1 MFSPNSSLISDWAR
15 MREIITIMARH
26 GLGEFLVRIK
36 LPKRWYKHSDPSGQN
51 RQHYMSTPK
60 RVRLAFEEL
69 GPTFIKL
76 GQILATRTDVFG
88 EEWTEEF
95 AHLQN
100 NTHPL
105 PIPDIR
111 NIIQAQLNQSLESIF
126 SNIEALPVGSASI
139 AQVHRA
145 TLISG
150 EQVAIK
156 VKRPGIESTVAA
168 DLRILNHI
176 AQLLESEIPESRRYY
191 PVQMVQ
197 YFARSL
203 EKETNLSAE
212 RRNMQHFSR
221 LYNHQ
226 QQIHI
231 PQTYAAYSNRQILVQ
246 EYIDDTLLK
255 NLDFTGWDK
264 QQRKKLAATLV
275 DTILDMILQH
285 GLFHADPHPGNILVR
300 NDGRITLIDF
310 GLVGRLSQQR
320 HQEIITLIHALL
332 EHDQFALQ
340 YVLSNWAQGEII
352 NEDQLGTDVLEMLNN
367 YEQLNSKELRISQI
381 INDITHIIREHGLTL
396 PADLI
401 ILFKCLITLDGVI
414 KKIDGDFELLNHAR
428 NTIKNV
434 LRNRFNIQSIW
445 RHNKIQLHLLAQVID
460 TLPQNL
466 LRLSKRIR
474 HGQLPVNLNIQHIDK
489 FNNQLDKVINR
500 LTMGIV
506 TAALIIGSSIVMSIN
521 SGPKIFGLSFFGLIG
536 YLLAFSNSLWVIW
549 SIWRSGR
556 H

>member
-1 MFSPNSSLISDWAR
+1 MFSPNSSRISDWAR
-15 MREIITIMARH
+15 MREILTILAKH

-36 LPKRWYKHSDPSGQN
+36 LPIRRIKHSDPSA
-51 RQHYMSTPK
+51 QHQRYLSTP
-60 RVRLAFEEL
+60 RRFRLAFEEL

-76 GQILATRTDVFG
+76 GQILATRADVFG

-105 PIPDIR
+105 PITDIR
-111 NIIQAQLNQSLESIF
+111 DIIQAQLSQPLDTIF
-126 SNIEALPVGSASI
+126 NHIEAQPIGSASI

-145 TLISG
+145 TLTSG

-156 VKRPGIESTVAA
+156 VKRPGIESTVTA

-203 EKETNLSAE
+203 EKETDLTAE
-212 RRNMQHFSR
+212 RRNMQHFAR
-221 LYNHQ
+221 IYNQQ

-231 PQTYAAYSNRQILVQ
+231 PQTYATYSNRQILIQ

-255 NLDFTGWDK
+255 NLTLSSWSK
-264 QQRKKLAATLV
+264 QQRHNLAATLV
-275 DTILDMILQH
+275 DIILDMILQH

-310 GLVGRLSQQR
+310 GLIGRLSQQR

-332 EHDQFALQ
+332 ERDQFALQ
-340 YVLSNWAQGEII
+340 YVLSNWAQGEPL
-352 NEDQLGTDVLEMLNN
+352 NEDQLGSAVLEMLLN
-367 YEQLNSKELRISQI
+367 YEQLNSSQLRISQI
-381 INDITHIIREHGLTL
+381 INDITHIVREYGLTL

-414 KKIDGDFELLNHAR
+414 KQIDGDFELLNHAQ
-428 NTIKNV
+428 TTVQNV
-434 LRNRFNIQSIW
+434 LRHRFNTHTIW
-445 RHNKIQLHLLAQVID
+445 RHSKMQLHLLAQIID

-466 LRLSKRIR
+466 LRLSKRIH
-474 HGQLPVNLNIQHIDK
+474 HGQLPISLNIQHIDK
-489 FNNQLDKVINR
+489 LNNQLDKAVNR

-521 SGPKIFGLSFFGLIG
+521 AGPKIFDLPIFGLLG

>member
-1 MFSPNSSLISDWAR
+1 
-15 MREIITIMARH
+15 
-26 GLGEFLVRIK
+26 
-36 LPKRWYKHSDPSGQN
+36 
-51 RQHYMSTPK
+51 
-60 RVRLAFEEL
+60 
-69 GPTFIKL
+69 
-76 GQILATRTDVFG
+76 
-88 EEWTEEF
+88 
-95 AHLQN
+95 
-100 NTHPL
+100 
-105 PIPDIR
+105 
-111 NIIQAQLNQSLESIF
+111 
-126 SNIEALPVGSASI
+126 
-139 AQVHRA
+139 
-145 TLISG
+145 
-150 EQVAIK
+150 
-156 VKRPGIESTVAA
+156 
-168 DLRILNHI
+168 
-176 AQLLESEIPESRRYY
+176 
-191 PVQMVQ
+191 
-197 YFARSL
+197 
-203 EKETNLSAE
+203 
-212 RRNMQHFSR
+212 
-221 LYNHQ
+221 
-226 QQIHI
+226 
-231 PQTYAAYSNRQILVQ
+231 
-246 EYIDDTLLK
+246 
-255 NLDFTGWDK
+255 
-264 QQRKKLAATLV
+264 
-275 DTILDMILQH
+275 MILQH

-445 RHNKIQLHLLAQVID
+445 RHNKIQLHLLAQLID

-489 FNNQLDKVINR
+489 FNNQLDKVVNR

>member
-1 MFSPNSSLISDWAR
+1 MFSPSSSRISDWTR
-15 MREIITIMARH
+15 MREILTILAKH

-36 LPKRWYKHSDPSGQN
+36 LPIRRYKHTDPSAQQG
-51 RQHYMSTPK
+51 YLSTPR

-95 AHLQN
+95 AQLQN

-105 PIPDIR
+105 PIIEIK
-111 NIIQAQLNQSLESIF
+111 NIIQAQLNQPLESIF
-126 SNIEALPVGSASI
+126 SHIAAQPIGSASI

-145 TLISG
+145 TLSSG

-203 EKETNLSAE
+203 EKETDLTAE
-212 RRNMQHFSR
+212 RRNMQHFAR

-255 NLDFTGWDK
+255 NLALSSWSK
-264 QQRKKLAATLV
+264 EQRRKLAAALV
-275 DTILDMILQH
+275 DILLDMILQH

-310 GLVGRLSQQR
+310 GLIGRLSQQR
-320 HQEIITLIHALL
+320 HQEIISLIQALL
-332 EHDQFALQ
+332 ERDQFALQ
-340 YVLSNWAQGEII
+340 YILSNWAQSEPL
-352 NEDQLGTDVLEMLNN
+352 NENQLGSDVFEMLLN
-367 YEQLNSKELRISQI
+367 YEQLSSSDISISQI
-381 INDITHIIREHGLTL
+381 INDITYIIREHGLTL
-396 PADLI
+396 PADLV

-414 KKIDGDFELLNHAR
+414 KQIDGEFELLSHAQ
-428 NTIKNV
+428 NSIHNV
-434 LRNRFNIQSIW
+434 LRQRFNTRTFW
-445 RHNKIQLHLLAQVID
+445 RHSKMQLHLLSQLINS
-460 TLPQNL
+460 LPQNL
-466 LRLSKRIR
+466 LQINKRIQ
-474 HGQLPVNLNIQHIDK
+474 HGQFPVSINIQHIDK
-489 FNNQLDKVINR
+489 FNNQLDKVANR

-506 TAALIIGSSIVMSIN
+506 TAALIIGSSIVMNIN
-521 SGPKIFGLSFFGLIG
+521 AGPKIFGLSFFGLIG